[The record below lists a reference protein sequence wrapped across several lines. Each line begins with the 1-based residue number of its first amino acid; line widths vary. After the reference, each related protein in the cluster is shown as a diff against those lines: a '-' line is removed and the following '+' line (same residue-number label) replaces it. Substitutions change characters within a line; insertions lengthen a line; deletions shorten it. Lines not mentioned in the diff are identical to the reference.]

1 MLEFAVYEKI
11 NPIWGDPYTEYVGTV
26 VARNEKSAMTKA
38 AKQFK
43 YDKGGVPARR
53 RKVENFK
60 LRVRGRVYND

>member
-11 NPIWGDPYTEYVGTV
+11 NPIWGDPHTEYVGIV

-43 YDKGGVPARR
+43 YDRGGIPARR
-53 RKVENFK
+53 RQAENFK
-60 LRVRGRVYND
+60 LRVRGKVYTD

>member
-11 NPIWGDPYTEYVGTV
+11 NPIWGDPHMEYVGTV

-43 YDKGGVPARR
+43 YDRGGVPARR
-53 RKVENFK
+53 RKVENFNLK
-60 LRVRGRVYND
+60 VRSR

>member
-26 VARNEKSAMTKA
+26 IARNEKSAMNKA

-43 YDKGGVPARR
+43 HDRGGVPARS
-53 RKVENFK
+53 RKAENFNLK
-60 LRVRGRVYND
+60 VRGRVYTD

>member
-1 MLEFAVYEKI
+1 MLEFEVYEKI

-26 VARNEKSAMTKA
+26 IARNEKSAMNKT

-53 RKVENFK
+53 RKVENFN

>member
-11 NPIWGDPYTEYVGTV
+11 NPVWGDPHTEYVGTV

-43 YDKGGVPARR
+43 YDRGGIPARR
-53 RKVENFK
+53 RQAENFK
-60 LRVRGRVYND
+60 LRVKGKVYTD

>member
-11 NPIWGDPYTEYVGTV
+11 NPIWGDPYKEYVGTV
-26 VARNEKSAMTKA
+26 VARNEKSAMNKA

-53 RKVENFK
+53 RKAENFK
-60 LRVRGRVYND
+60 LRVIGKVYND

>member
-11 NPIWGDPYTEYVGTV
+11 NPIWGDPHMEYVGTV

-53 RKVENFK
+53 RQAENFK
-60 LRVRGRVYND
+60 LRVRGRVYTD